1 MALIIKSNETKK
13 IMIAGTSI
21 ELADVY
27 MRLEFAARTDGKTIE
42 VAGATYVSKST
53 FEESK
58 PIFTDIQSGNLVA
71 QIKPTEIQSLETAHE
86 YAKDAYTELGYTVEI
101 DL

>member
-27 MRLEFAARTDGKTIE
+27 MRLEFAARADGRTIE
-42 VAGATYVSKST
+42 VAGTTYVNKTT

-58 PIFTDIQSGNLVA
+58 PIFTDIQAGNLVA
-71 QIKPTEIQSLETAHE
+71 QIKPTEMQSLETAHE
-86 YAKDAYTELGYTVEI
+86 YAQQAYTELGYTVQI